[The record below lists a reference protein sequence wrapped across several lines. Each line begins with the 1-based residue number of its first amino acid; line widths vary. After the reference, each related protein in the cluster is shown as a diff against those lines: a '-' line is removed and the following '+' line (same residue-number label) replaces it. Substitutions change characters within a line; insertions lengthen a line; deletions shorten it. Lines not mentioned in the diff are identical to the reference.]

1 MASLS
6 EGSAGQY
13 SEDAKLVENG
23 GCEFLRVKKV
33 AKFLPYRKLYEEE
46 ANEIL
51 HEIKYHLSL
60 ALQSEDYHLELL
72 YWVKRLAL

>member
-1 MASLS
+1 MASLN
-6 EGSAGQY
+6 EGSASQDT
-13 SEDAKLVENG
+13 EDSKAIEN

-33 AKFLPYRKLYEEE
+33 AKFLPYWKLYEEE

-51 HEIKYHLSL
+51 HEIKFHLSL